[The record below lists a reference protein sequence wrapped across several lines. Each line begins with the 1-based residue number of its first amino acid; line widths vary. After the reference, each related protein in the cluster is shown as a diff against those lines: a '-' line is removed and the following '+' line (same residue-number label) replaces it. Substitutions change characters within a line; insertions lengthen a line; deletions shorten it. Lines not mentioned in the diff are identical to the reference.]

1 MKKFIYTSLAAIFGL
16 ALFATSASAQ
26 AVFNSPGEMPT
37 VTISN
42 STRTVCNYGPIN
54 GCWRSSTTASAGDV
68 VAVHIYYK
76 NTSNTP
82 AQGTTLSVQPG
93 STGATTSVNFSGGV
107 ASLSGP
113 RATGSASLSIS
124 SSQSL
129 SYIPGSGKWYPSASG
144 GTRPVDSSALFGNS
158 GFNIGTVNPGEQGV
172 LVAFFQVSNN
182 TTPTY
187 QCNDDQDND
196 GDGLTDYPSD
206 PGCTSATDNDESN
219 VVAQCVINSFS
230 ASPTTVT
237 PGSNTTLTWSTS
249 NCDSVTIDG
258 IAYQLNG
265 TSPFGP
271 LYSSRT
277 YEIRAMRGSSVQ
289 TRQAYVSV
297 YQVNPTYQCSD
308 NQDNDGDGRVDYPND
323 PGCSSSTDNDEFNT
337 IVVNPVYQC
346 SDNQDNDSDGR
357 VDYPN
362 DPGCSSATDNDE
374 FNQVII
380 NNTRPQAIT
389 TVASAITTNS
399 ARLNGIAIAN
409 STDSTTSWFE
419 WGTSGSLGS
428 RTNAQSVNT
437 SSSTYYSAP
446 ISGLVAGGVYFYRA
460 VVQNQNGIA
469 YGDVVRFQTTQVT
482 QNTVVVNQQPPRV
495 ITQIVRVPTTSVVTA
510 NSAPSLLELRVEN
523 VYDRMCIGGEMD
535 YTVTYRNIS
544 GQTLQNAVLR
554 ITHPKELTFINTT
567 RGNYEVVDR
576 TVTISLGDIPAGQ
589 QGSVQVR
596 ARVNSEAI
604 MGNLAVTTA
613 SVVYTNTITRAQ
625 EDAIAYSLITV
636 SNDCPNVLGA
646 SAFGIGSFF
655 PTTLVGWLLLI
666 LIILALIV
674 ITRQIYRKR
683 EQQ

>member
-1 MKKFIYTSLAAIFGL
+1 MKKFILSSLAVFFGL
-16 ALFATSASAQ
+16 AFFASSANAQ
-26 AVFNSPGEMPT
+26 AVFNSPGQMPT

-42 STRTVCNYGPIN
+42 STRTICNYGPIN
-54 GCWRSSTTASAGDV
+54 GCWQSSTTAQAGDV

-76 NTSNTP
+76 NTSNTA
-82 AQGTTLSVQPG
+82 AQGTTLSVQPA
-93 STGATTSVNFSGGV
+93 STGSTTSVNFTGGV

-113 RATGSASLSIS
+113 RSVGSASLSIS
-124 SSQSL
+124 SSQSVR
-129 SYIPGSGKWYPSASG
+129 YIPGQAKWYPSASS
-144 GTRPVDSSALFGNS
+144 GTRPVDDSALFGNS

-182 TTPTY
+182 TTTSY
-187 QCNDDQDND
+187 QCNDNIDND
-196 GDGLTDYPSD
+196 GDGLIDYPSD
-206 PGCTSATDNDESN
+206 PGCTSTTDDDESN
-219 VVAQCVINSFS
+219 VVAQCVINSFY
-230 ASPTTVT
+230 ASPTTVS
-237 PGSNTTLTWSTS
+237 PGSNTTLTWSTT
-249 NCDSVTIDG
+249 NCDSLTIDG

-271 LYSSRT
+271 LYSGRT
-277 YEIRAMRGSSVQ
+277 YELRAVRGSSVQ

-297 YQVNPTYQCSD
+297 TQVNQTYACND
-308 NQDNDGDGRVDYPND
+308 GIDNDADARIDYPNDPGCYGPTDNDEYNTVQTPLFQCNDNMDNDSDGRIDYPND
-323 PGCSSSTDNDEFNT
+323 PGCSSYND
-337 IVVNPVYQC
+337 
-346 SDNQDNDSDGR
+346 DSE
-357 VDYPN
+357 Y
-362 DPGCSSATDNDE
+362 
-374 FNQVII
+374 NQVVT
-380 NNTRPQAIT
+380 NTQPQAIT
-389 TVASAITTNS
+389 TVASAVTQNS
-399 ARLNGIAIAN
+399 ARLNGIAVPN
-409 STDSTTSWFE
+409 STYSTTAWFE

-437 SSSTYYSAP
+437 NSSTYYSSP
-446 ISGLVAGGVYFYRA
+446 ISGLVSGGAYYYRA
-460 VVQNQNGIA
+460 VVQNQNGTA
-469 YGDVVRFQTTQVT
+469 YGDVVRFQTTQISVVT
-482 QNTVVVNQQPPRV
+482 PPRV

-523 VYDRMCIGGEMD
+523 VYDRMCIGGDMD

-554 ITHPKELTFINTT
+554 ITHPKELTFINSS

-576 TVTISLGDIPAGQ
+576 TVTISLGDIPAGA
-589 QGSVQVR
+589 QGTVQVR

-613 SVVYTNTITRAQ
+613 TVVYTNTITRAQ